1 MKKIM
6 MITGMLIG
14 ATTVLRAD
22 DKIKTVD
29 IKTTIHC
36 DHCKVCPSCGARL
49 EQNLYNLKGIKR
61 VDVDDRKHN
70 IRVVYNTEKTN
81 LDLIRNTIAG
91 SGYDADTVKAP
102 ADALARL
109 DACCRGEE

>member
-14 ATTVLRAD
+14 ATTVLRAG

-49 EQNLYNLKGIKR
+49 EQNL
-61 VDVDDRKHN
+61 
-70 IRVVYNTEKTN
+70 
-81 LDLIRNTIAG
+81 
-91 SGYDADTVKAP
+91 
-102 ADALARL
+102 
-109 DACCRGEE
+109 